1 MSGKRHQRTLNGKRS
16 GLNRAI
22 INRNRKAMEIRPIA
36 DGFSVTGQI
45 SAGDV
50 KTIAEAGYKTLISN
64 RPDSEDGAVPH
75 DDIERAAA
83 AAGLKFVYIPVVYG
97 AITPENVREMSAALD
112 EAETP
117 VLAYCRSGGRCTNL
131 FGLVKQMKG

>member
-1 MSGKRHQRTLNGKRS
+1 MD
-16 GLNRAI
+16 
-22 INRNRKAMEIRPIA
+22 IRPIA

-45 SAGDV
+45 SARDV
-50 KTIAEAGYKTLISN
+50 KTIAEAGYKTIISN

-83 AAGLKFVYIPVVYG
+83 AAGLKFVYIPVVSG

-131 FGLVKQMKG
+131 FGLVRQMKG